1 MGADDLAHLPP
12 LTTATIAEYLD
23 IAQLRDQVIG
33 TLFTLGRERNHLPHI
48 VMVEHLARECL
59 LQIASLFV
67 PEQLAARQDGPEP
80 QATVKGVDGASE
92 EDQMGRQPSQ
102 EMGAKVDHERSEFPD
117 ATIVEPRRVEK
128 QLSP

>member
-59 LQIASLFV
+59 LQIAPLFV
-67 PEQLAARQDGPEP
+67 PEQLAARQNGPEP

-92 EDQMGRQPSQ
+92 ED
-102 EMGAKVDHERSEFPD
+102 
-117 ATIVEPRRVEK
+117 
-128 QLSP
+128 